1 MARRLLFLL
10 KLAAAGDCSFSF
22 SRPQSTDRAIP
33 STDEAGLHLAWQE
46 KDALYVQDISRD
58 GCHQSAPS
66 LLNRSASLAF
76 PGNGLAASLATTKGL
91 AVAWKDQ
98 GSIFLKL
105 GDLGPVQLNSTWS
118 VAPSVALAET
128 DCGVAISWSTWQ
140 DGWVTEIRRCC
151 VSCGQLDCSSK
162 LDLHRNITMPSHWL
176 PQMLWCDGLWALF
189 NDGPYL
195 NFLGHDSLSSGPTVD
210 FHDEV
215 ITAAMDCTGKEVVTL
230 WVEKNGTVQWRYTP
244 SPSGTPP
251 SLLKGRRL
259 ERRESLG
266 VEPGEVSVF
275 VSQGFLLVVNN
286 AVKLQVQLLNYMHSA
301 RYPVHDLAIGAQDV
315 EIAMDCAGECHGVFI
330 CWSSAGDFGQDGSFH
345 CTYKG
350 LVALIDVDGL
360 GAGGQMIIV
369 IVFSL
374 LFLLCLLKQC
384 SGGAKRQFQS
394 VMKSTCACAD
404 LKATSS
410 YGAV

>member
-1 MARRLLFLL
+1 
-10 KLAAAGDCSFSF
+10 
-22 SRPQSTDRAIP
+22 
-33 STDEAGLHLAWQE
+33 
-46 KDALYVQDISRD
+46 
-58 GCHQSAPS
+58 
-66 LLNRSASLAF
+66 
-76 PGNGLAASLATTKGL
+76 
-91 AVAWKDQ
+91 
-98 GSIFLKL
+98 
-105 GDLGPVQLNSTWS
+105 
-118 VAPSVALAET
+118 
-128 DCGVAISWSTWQ
+128 
-140 DGWVTEIRRCC
+140 
-151 VSCGQLDCSSK
+151 
-162 LDLHRNITMPSHWL
+162 
-176 PQMLWCDGLWALF
+176 
-189 NDGPYL
+189 
-195 NFLGHDSLSSGPTVD
+195 
-210 FHDEV
+210 
-215 ITAAMDCTGKEVVTL
+215 MDCTGKEVVTL

-384 SGGAKRQFQS
+384 SGGGFRRRLFTRAEEPPQRREARARTSELRSQLAWELRGGPRLYWKTPLMVWEALLAS
-394 VMKSTCACAD
+394 IVSH
-404 LKATSS
+404 LATGEDVRIHLHRLAPFARARLWSGWRFNGVAIQPAGIVQLALWTWHS
-410 YGAV
+410 RATFKNTAASGALIRPGRLQGDGDEKCRHWH